1 MQFWAGMS
9 LHLRS
14 CLRLTVFLA
23 HGEWSLGS
31 TKPKSTLSQ
40 HTLED
45 LDWYF
50 DVDSPHKRIIPNR
63 DKVAK
68 QRTRPVEFIE
78 AEVERIAVGKGIAE
92 AKGFITLVESA
103 NDEL

>member
-1 MQFWAGMS
+1 MGNGPLGLPS
-9 LHLRS
+9 RS
-14 CLRLTVFLA
+14 Q
-23 HGEWSLGS
+23 
-31 TKPKSTLSQ
+31 PSQ
-40 HTLED
+40 RTLED

-50 DVDSPHKRIIPNR
+50 DLPHKTIIPNR

-78 AEVERIAVGKGIAE
+78 AEVERIAVGKGTAE
-92 AKGFITLVESA
+92 AKGFITHVESV